1 MADLIAIKS
10 GALGDRSTMPNLNKD
25 ELGFRTDEKALYIG
39 TDNGNVRL
47 CGAEDLVKLN
57 NLSTTVG
64 AISATVNGQS
74 TTISTLNSKINE
86 QSTTINGLN
95 TLISS
100 LQGQISAI
108 NAQIQNITARL
119 DDLTSTE

>member
-10 GALGDRSTMPNLNKD
+10 GALSDRSTMPKLNND
-25 ELGFRTDEKALYIG
+25 ELGYRTDEKALYIG

-57 NLSTTVG
+57 NLSTAVG
-64 AISATVNGQS
+64 TISATVNGIN
-74 TTISTLNSKINE
+74 TTITTLNSKINE

-108 NAQIQNITARL
+108 NAQIQNINTRL
-119 DDLTSTE
+119 DALTSTE